1 MSVAELPIYYDMVFV
16 DTKTGRLSNEAQLW
30 QDQTFQTLDSVVQQ
44 FINGI
49 TIPNFTTAQIGA
61 ASPTAAI
68 GTMYFNTDLNAMQF
82 VGNSNVVQTIT
93 SV

>member
-1 MSVAELPIYYDMVFV
+1 MSVSELPIYYSMKFV
-16 DTKTGRLSNEAQLW
+16 NLEDGLLTNEAQLW

-49 TIPNFTTAQIGA
+49 TIPNFTTAQITAA
-61 ASPTAAI
+61 ASTAEI
-68 GTMYFNTDLNAMQF
+68 GTMYFNTTLNKMQF
-82 VGNSNVVQTIT
+82 VDNTNTIQTIT

>member
-1 MSVAELPIYYDMVFV
+1 MSISDLPIYYDMVFV
-16 DTKTGRLSNEAQLW
+16 DIKTGHLSNDSQLW
-30 QDQTFQTLDSVVQQ
+30 HDQTFQTLDSVVNM

-49 TIPNFTTAQIGA
+49 TIPNFTTTQITA
-61 ASPTAAI
+61 AAPTAAI
-68 GTMYFNTDLNAMQF
+68 GTMYFNTTLNAMQF